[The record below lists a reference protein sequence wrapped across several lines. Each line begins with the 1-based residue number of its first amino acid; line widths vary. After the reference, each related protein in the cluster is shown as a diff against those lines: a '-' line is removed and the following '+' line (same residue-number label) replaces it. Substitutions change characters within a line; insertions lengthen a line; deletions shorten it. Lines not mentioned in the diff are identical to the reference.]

1 MKAFNQYCASY
12 SGILLFGIIQGLCAV
27 ADVNTVTEHR
37 TTGGSLLL
45 PLGWPKENVS
55 YAEWRFNGNILAVYI
70 DKQIHKTNTLQF
82 EGRLKVDNIT
92 VSVEVEGLQVQDS
105 GTFSIVADRTINQFP
120 TKTINLTVDAR
131 IETVTIQSDQT
142 WLDDIKACEVHVWCQ
157 ASDDQ
162 SASYT
167 WSGYQNGSGALLHFT
182 LPPAEGDITLI
193 CTAVNSVSNQ
203 TATKPL
209 ACRPE
214 QPETGPKPFP
224 WIMWA
229 AVGAGV
235 LLIITVVVASWW
247 KCHKD
252 AGPQDSGNTVYA
264 DVSGPPKDKRTQS
277 IVNGASIYET
287 VDELRVTS
295 DTDKPQTLYDKV
307 TFARPTRDYST
318 VSSPYQKVL

>member
-1 MKAFNQYCASY
+1 MKAFNEYCASY

-45 PLGWPKENVS
+45 PLGWSKENVT
-55 YAEWRFNGNILAVYI
+55 YAEWRFNRNILAMYV
-70 DKQIHKTNTLQF
+70 DKQIHKPNNLQF
-82 EGRLKVDNIT
+82 KGRLKVDNIT
-92 VSVEVEGLQVQDS
+92 VSVEVEHLRVQDS
-105 GTFSIVADRTINQFP
+105 GTFSIVADGSPNQFP
-120 TKTINLTVDAR
+120 TKTINLIVD
-131 IETVTIQSDQT
+131 
-142 WLDDIKACEVHVWCQ
+142 

-209 ACRPE
+209 ACRPQ

-224 WIMWA
+224 WMMWA

-235 LLIITVVVASWW
+235 LLIITVAVALRWW

-264 DVSGPPKDKRTQS
+264 DVSGPSKDKRTQS